1 MERFKKEEILSRGLW
16 FLVWSLVINE
26 IACGYCEKDFQDLLR
41 FFAEMKC
48 APTVIAG
55 NKVILCVC
63 SNSGTER
70 SDLFLQEL
78 EDLGFNPDEITFGI
92 LIGWNCHEGKLKNA
106 FVYMSEMLTKSLKP
120 NICSYNALLSGVLKE
135 GMWKH
140 APDIL
145 DEMVYQGTPPNAS
158 TFRILLAGFCEGKQ
172 FDEVKMMVCKIA
184 SHGFLQLSSLED
196 PLSKAFMVLG
206 FNPSA
211 VRLKRDND
219 AGFSK
224 TEFLYNLGNGLY
236 LYTDLDE
243 YDKTVARVL
252 EDSMIPD

>member
-1 MERFKKEEILSRGLW
+1 MSRGLW

-140 APDIL
+140 APDGPDIL

-224 TEFLYNLGNGLY
+224 TEILPWFSSALFIGGSTFQSIYGIGVQSISC
-236 LYTDLDE
+236 E
-243 YDKTVARVL
+243 VEKGQ
-252 EDSMIPD
+252 